1 MNDFIEYGWEDEIS
15 EEGGEYTLLPEGDYD
30 FMVLKIERGRH
41 EGSEKIPP
49 CNKAIV
55 TFEIQSPEGK
65 RQISENYLLCNKL
78 EWKLSEFFLAVGLK
92 KHGEPLKMNWT
103 KAVGAKG
110 KCHVFINKYTKRDGS
125 EGESNKIKKLYAYDE
140 QVDTVKPASTPATG
154 GFGSFGS
161 FGSFGGGARWN

>member
-1 MNDFIEYGWEDEIS
+1 
-15 EEGGEYTLLPEGDYD
+15 
-30 FMVLKIERGRH
+30 
-41 EGSEKIPP
+41 
-49 CNKAIV
+49 
-55 TFEIQSPEGK
+55 
-65 RQISENYLLCNKL
+65 
-78 EWKLSEFFLAVGLK
+78 
-92 KHGEPLKMNWT
+92 MNWT